1 RWRRI
6 SGAGG
11 LRPQELA
18 VLRELVHW
26 RSQRA
31 QRLDKPARWV
41 LRDDLMVEMAKRQPK
56 TLDELKALRGMG
68 ALGGVAGDVVLVVAR
83 ALAIPRDTWPTRE
96 PRRDAPE
103 DAMVLKILTAALI
116 HVANESLV
124 AAGLLGGNED
134 MKELIDHILEPG
146 ANPDP
151 PKLAQG
157 WRRVVCGDYIR
168 DLLFGKTL
176 LRIVADRGRLRL
188 AFERPTDPWPLP
200 ESSED

>member
-1 RWRRI
+1 M
-6 SGAGG
+6 
-11 LRPQELA
+11 
-18 VLRELVHW
+18 LRELVHW